1 MQRPANARDPGGR
14 RDASAR
20 LGELRRLGEQLLGA
34 REVEARGVRVS
45 QLDEREA
52 LEVGAVCGARDLE
65 RLARVELDARQV
77 PLPPARLAQERQHLV
92 ARVPRRVCE
101 QLECLLAEATCRG
114 DVGVAVQHDLGELG
128 QRAALDRP
136 FACLAGEVAHGL
148 HLDRSGGQLPEPPRG
163 LCGVEVPLEA
173 RLQLDRAQQQPSRGA
188 VRLAGEGPS
197 PCELERSRG
206 LGPELLG
213 NAAVELGDERGR
225 PFEVVRL
232 RLGALVDR
240 PATEP
245 LCERSMQARSL
256 ALREAAV
263 GDVANQDVP
272 EAIRE
277 LARQGR
283 DGLVGQELTLDEAL
297 ERGGDVERRVEL
309 LERTAPEDATDERAV
324 PEHRAAVGRQAVDAC
339 RDQRLHRVRDPR
351 GGAVAL
357 LREQSDRL
365 LDEERVALRLVEE
378 RASDRVGQ
386 PHLLGQRVDELLRLG
401 ERQRAELDRDRAA
414 SATTPRRVAPRAA
427 PGGRGTRSAPGRRR
441 SGRRGA
447 RRGRAGAPPTS
458 GRPRSR
464 ARAAGPRRGSSP
476 TRAPPRRSPGRA
488 APRTWCR
495 APRRRG
501 RADRRPRRTSTPP
514 SASRTP
520 LRASRRAR
528 CRRRP
533 APSRRAGG
541 R

>member
-1 MQRPANARDPGGR
+1 M
-14 RDASAR
+14 
-20 LGELRRLGEQLLGA
+20 
-34 REVEARGVRVS
+34 RVS

-52 LEVGAVCGARDLE
+52 LEVGAVCGARELE

-92 ARVPRRVCE
+92 ARVPRRACE
-101 QLECLLAEATCRG
+101 KLECLLAEATCRG

-148 HLDRSGGQLPEPPRG
+148 HLGRSGGQLPEPPGG
-163 LCGVEVPLEA
+163 LCGVEPPLEA
-173 RLQLDRAQQQPSRGA
+173 RLQLDRAQQQPPRGA

-232 RLGALVDR
+232 SLGALVDG

-245 LCERSMQARSL
+245 LCERSMQARPL

-263 GDVANQDVP
+263 GDVADQDVP
-272 EAIRE
+272 EPICE
-277 LARQGR
+277 LAGQGR
-283 DGLVGQELTLDEAL
+283 DGLVGQELPLDEAL

-309 LERTAPEDATDERAV
+309 LERTAPEHPADERAV
-324 PEHRAAVGRQAVDAC
+324 PEHGAAVGRQAVDAR

-365 LDEERVALRLVEE
+365 LDEEGVSLRLVEE
-378 RASDRVGQ
+378 RTSHRVGQ
-386 PHLLGQRVDELLRLG
+386 LAPPGPTHRRALRS
-401 ERQRAELDRDRAA
+401 RRAA
-414 SATTPRRVAPRAA
+414 AGRARSRSNGVCHPPTTVAPRAA
-427 PGGRGTRSAPGRRR
+427 RGGRGTRSARGRRR

-447 RRGRAGAPPTS
+447 RRGRGAAPPTS

-476 TRAPPRRSPGRA
+476 TRGRPRRSPARA
-488 APRTWCR
+488 VPRTWCR

-514 SASRTP
+514 SASRRP